1 MEKQMPYIPDTQRT
15 DIHTDLLDR
24 GVDFV
29 PENAGELNYI
39 ASELINNYLQ
49 QRGMSYAAINE
60 MIGALECCKLELYRM
75 IAVPYEELK
84 MRENGAVYAE
94 VNNV

>member
-1 MEKQMPYIPDTQRT
+1 MPYILDAHKI
-15 DIHTDLLDR
+15 DVHTDLLEQ

-39 ASELINNYLQ
+39 ASELINNYLR
-49 QRGMSYAAINE
+49 QRGMSYATINE

-75 IAVPYEELK
+75 IAAPYEEIK
-84 MRENGAVYAE
+84 MRENGAVYE
-94 VNNV
+94 QVNNA